1 MARPDGAPDGPGGRN
16 GGADRAGE
24 GGAGSAGM
32 KSVRVRLRSGFVSE
46 QVSRRAVVACLLL
59 IASGGAP
66 LHDSPI
72 LPPEARDLWPGRGT
86 VIRRGRLSTVVGS
99 GASSGGED
107 ARGAADDDKGGGKGG
122 DGKDGGGSGGG
133 GLEELAVRA
142 DRAGLRVARVLGR
155 PVRPLVIVPDSAQ
168 EAARLARVA
177 RVDGLAAMADGGRVI
192 VVPELFATLTPTG
205 KDVVLAHE
213 LTHVAAGT
221 DGLPIWLYEGFA
233 DYVGYR
239 DAGLP
244 VTTVAAELAAEVR
257 AGRLPDA
264 LPGSADFAADGR
276 DPARPARAYQEAW
289 LACRFLADRFGEET
303 LVRLYR
309 AARTTGADRAL
320 AARGLTVATLTARWR
335 AYVRD
340 QLG

>member
-1 MARPDGAPDGPGGRN
+1 M
-16 GGADRAGE
+16 
-24 GGAGSAGM
+24 
-32 KSVRVRLRSGFVSE
+32 SE

-59 IASGGAP
+59 LASGGAP
-66 LHDSPI
+66 LPDSPI
-72 LPPEARDLWPGRGT
+72 LPPEARDLWPGRDT
-86 VIRRGRLSTVVGS
+86 VIHRGRYSTIVGHGS
-99 GASSGGED
+99 GDDGRDGEG
-107 ARGAADDDKGGGKGG
+107 ARGD
-122 DGKDGGGSGGG
+122 GSGGG
-133 GLEELAVRA
+133 GLEEMAARA
-142 DRAGLRVARVLGR
+142 DRAGLRVIRVLGR
-155 PVRPLVIVPDSAQ
+155 PVRPLVIVPESAQ

-177 RVDGLAAMADGGRVI
+177 RVDGLAALADGGRVI

-213 LTHVAAGT
+213 LTHVVAGT
-221 DGLPIWLYEGFA
+221 DGLPVWLYEGFA

-244 VTTVAAELAAEVR
+244 VRTVAAELAAEVR
-257 AGRLPDA
+257 AGRLPDT
-264 LPGSADFAADGR
+264 LPGPEDFAADGR

-309 AARTTGADRAL
+309 AARASGAGRAL
-320 AARGLTVATLTARWR
+320 AARGLTTATLTQRWR